1 MRQAGSVQTRRE
13 RLLAPPAWWIAVA
26 AFAIAWGWVAFVVA
40 GPPTAVAVAVAVAGV
55 TGALLWSYGSTVL
68 EAGPDGLRVGRAHL
82 THEHVG
88 AVTALDAAGARTLL
102 GPGADARAWLH
113 VRPYIATAVQ
123 VEVRDPADP
132 APYWVVSTRDPS
144 AIAQALGRPAG
155 PIRPE
160 AGTQGT
166 HQPSTDQ
173 ASTDQP
179 RTDPR

>member
-40 GPPTAVAVAVAVAGV
+40 GPPVAVAVALAVAAV

-88 AVTALDAAGARTLL
+88 AVTALDSAGARALL

-144 AIAQALGRPAG
+144 AIARALGRPAG
-155 PIRPE
+155 PTRPE
-160 AGTQGT
+160 PTPDR
-166 HQPSTDQ
+166 PSDQ
-173 ASTDQP
+173 SS
-179 RTDPR
+179 TDPR

>member
-40 GPPTAVAVAVAVAGV
+40 GPPTAVAVAVAVAVV

-113 VRPYIATAVQ
+113 VRPYISTAVQ

-144 AIAQALGRPAG
+144 AIARALGRPAG
-155 PIRPE
+155 SARPE
-160 AGTQGT
+160 TT
-166 HQPSTDQ
+166 
-173 ASTDQP
+173 TDQP
-179 RTDPR
+179 TTEPTTDPR